1 MAGRIQ
7 EGEEVMNTLHTLK
20 SVSEEIMVNYHSLR
34 RLALANRI
42 PGVGPIQRGRWHY
55 LTRTEVDA
63 IKEYILPRL
72 KQK

>member
-1 MAGRIQ
+1 
-7 EGEEVMNTLHTLK
+7 MNTLHTLK
-20 SVSEEIMVNYHSLR
+20 SVSEEMKFNYRTLR
-34 RLALANRI
+34 RLAVANRI